1 MSKSSSL
8 LRDLI
13 IIADASIT
21 DIDQLLDRVVPGA
34 EVWRIDAGKD
44 ILGVL
49 RSAISS
55 GFERLHL
62 LGHGK
67 LGWIHFNSQAL
78 GADDF
83 ASLAGSNADG
93 APSLHFW
100 SCKTGLGKQG
110 RDFVD
115 GLSKAFNTVVT
126 AFSGLVGAKERGGSR
141 SPNVFSSQGVE
152 VSVPFTDTLAFAHT
166 LADTEPPVLSES

>member
-8 LRDLI
+8 FRDL

-100 SCKTGLGKQG
+100 SCKTGFGKQG

-126 AFSGLVGAKERGGSR
+126 AFSGLVPKSVVEA
-141 SPNVFSSQGVE
+141 GVPM
-152 VSVPFTDTLAFAHT
+152 SFHHKGLRFQCRLPTRWPLLTPLPTLNRQC
-166 LADTEPPVLSES
+166 